1 MLALV
6 AGVHERSSE
15 DVRSIPSASSIS
27 VSPTAPVRTR
37 PSRRMH
43 HETVLGP
50 WIGARWWLQPWVGRS
65 RCSEPETY
73 VKELLF
79 QMDGRVNHMTWW
91 LFALA
96 VIGISVPA
104 FIFLIIIALAAGG
117 SSTNTI
123 LALNPIIEIVLAI
136 LGIFVNG
143 KRFLDRNTSA
153 WWVLIGF
160 IPYLGRIWI
169 LVELGFLRGAPG
181 ENRFGPDSTGQ
192 TVARFAA
199 SA

>member
-1 MLALV
+1 
-6 AGVHERSSE
+6 
-15 DVRSIPSASSIS
+15 
-27 VSPTAPVRTR
+27 
-37 PSRRMH
+37 MH

-50 WIGARWWLQPWVGRS
+50 WIGARWWLQPWVSRS
-65 RCSEPETY
+65 RCSDPETY

-79 QMDGRVNHMTWW
+79 QMDGRVNRMTWW
-91 LFALA
+91 LFAPA
-96 VIGISVPA
+96 VIGISVLA
-104 FIFLIIIALAAGG
+104 FILLIIIALAAGG

-136 LGIFVNG
+136 IGIFVNG
-143 KRFLDRNTSA
+143 KRFHDRNKSA

-160 IPYLGRIWI
+160 IPYLGWIWI
-169 LVELGFLRGAPG
+169 LVELGFLRGTPG
-181 ENRFGPDSTGQ
+181 ENRFGPDSTGR